1 MKNHMNAGRRCAYL
15 ERKIKETE
23 EEIGR
28 QEKAK
33 QGVESLRKVYQ
44 EQPDFTDDKGAE
56 DVTRQL
62 LEVGGA
68 SVRRVHVHTHT
79 HTPSLLPSPSLP
91 PSLSLSLS
99 LSLSPS
105 LSPSL
110 PLSLSLFPLRPM
122 LC

>member
-1 MKNHMNAGRRCAYL
+1 MCSSSILSPSSPSFPLPLSQEEEMKNHMNAGRRCAYL

-62 LEVGGA
+62 LEVGRA

-91 PSLSLSLS
+91 HMP
-99 LSLSPS
+99 PRKHD
-105 LSPSL
+105 P
-110 PLSLSLFPLRPM
+110 
-122 LC
+122 